1 MGSRVCGL
9 VNQPN
14 NRVTEV
20 SADPDRII
28 RVMPETLANKIAAG
42 EVVQRPASAAKE
54 LIENAIDAGGDE
66 LTIVLKSAGSEL
78 IQVIDNGCGMSPQD
92 AVDSFRRHATSKIR
106 SIDDL
111 ERIQTLGF
119 RGEALASIAAVA
131 QVELKTKRH
140 QDEAGVLVR
149 IHGGALEATEPCATP
164 DGTSIAV
171 RNLFYNVPA
180 RRNFLKTP
188 ATEFKHLV
196 ETFQFLAL
204 ANPAVAFTLVHDD
217 NEVYRLTQARSD
229 DPQEALRQRIS
240 ELLGKEH
247 AENVV
252 PVGETTSYLSATG
265 FISRPEFNRRSR
277 GEQFLFVNGRYVK
290 NRSLDHA
297 ILNAYEGL
305 LPDGSYP
312 FYAVF
317 LWLDPRHI
325 DVNVHPTKAEI
336 KFDDERGVY
345 GFVKAVARK
354 ALGTADLIPQL
365 DVAPVERPERP
376 SASGPTFDASVERVR
391 PFTPTREARGEGSGG
406 VVAPRPG
413 PAPSFDG
420 PDAPRPSWEPPGAL
434 SEKMYGPT
442 PEDEA
447 EQTIASGSTEEAEEK
462 LERAEGEPLLW
473 QLHNRYVLTQIRSG
487 LMILDQHAAHERI
500 LYERA
505 LQSLQS
511 GFGMSQ
517 QLLFPHTLDFN
528 PADFELLKELM
539 PDLRSLGFD
548 IEIFSG
554 RSVVVR
560 GVPADIPPGDERRI
574 LDDILQQYKSYQGEL
589 QIKGRDNL
597 AKSIAHRSA
606 IKTGEKLT
614 AKEMRTLIDQLFMC
628 EMPYASPHG
637 RPTIIKIS
645 IDELDKRF
653 GRSGG

>member
-1 MGSRVCGL
+1 MS
-9 VNQPN
+9 
-14 NRVTEV
+14 EV

-54 LIENAIDAGGDE
+54 LIENAIDAGADE
-66 LTIVLKSAGSEL
+66 ITLVLKAAGSEL
-78 IQVIDNGCGMSPQD
+78 IQVIDNGCGMSPED
-92 AVDSFRRHATSKIR
+92 ATDSFRRHATSKIR

-119 RGEALASIAAVA
+119 RGEALASISAVA
-131 QVELKTKRH
+131 QVELKTKRV
-140 QDEAGVLVR
+140 QDEAGFLVR
-149 IHGGALEATEPCATP
+149 INGGHVDATEPCATP
-164 DGTSIAV
+164 NGTSIAV

-204 ANPAVAFTLVHDD
+204 ANPVVAFTLLHDD
-217 NEVYRLTQARSD
+217 NEVYRLSKARSAE
-229 DPQEALRQRIS
+229 PHEALRQRIG

-247 AENVV
+247 AAHVV
-252 PVGETTSYLSATG
+252 PVNETTSYLSASG
-265 FISRPEFNRRSR
+265 FVSQPEFNRRSR
-277 GEQFLFVNGRYVK
+277 GEQFLFVNGRFVK

-297 ILNAYEGL
+297 VLHAYEGL
-305 LPDGSYP
+305 LPSGAYP
-312 FYAVF
+312 FYALF
-317 LWLDPRHI
+317 LTLDPRHV

-345 GFVKAVARK
+345 GFLKAVVRK

-365 DVAPVERPERP
+365 DGTAPEPTRSTPAVPTFDAPVERM
-376 SASGPTFDASVERVR
+376 R
-391 PFTPTREARGEGSGG
+391 PFTPVRPLGGTRSGDTASADGISADGASAPAFSTPGETG
-406 VVAPRPG
+406 PRP
-413 PAPSFDG
+413 P
-420 PDAPRPSWEPPGAL
+420 WKPPGEL
-434 SEKMYGPT
+434 SETLYNLGD
-442 PEDEA
+442 PEDI
-447 EQTIASGSTEEAEEK
+447 EQTIASGSTEEAAEK

-473 QLHNRYVLTQIRSG
+473 QLHNRYVLTQLRSG

-500 LYERA
+500 LYEHA
-505 LQSLQS
+505 LQSMQS

-517 QLLFPHTLDFN
+517 QLLFPHTLDFS
-528 PADFELLKELM
+528 PADFELLKELL

-548 IEIFSG
+548 VEVFSG

-560 GVPADIPPGDERRI
+560 GVPADIRPGDERRI

-597 AKSIAHRSA
+597 AKSIARRSA
-606 IKTGEKLT
+606 IKTGDKLS
-614 AKEMRTLIDQLFMC
+614 AKEMRTLIDQLFLC

-645 IDELDKRF
+645 IEELDKRF
-653 GRSGG
+653 GRSSG

>member
-1 MGSRVCGL
+1 
-9 VNQPN
+9 
-14 NRVTEV
+14 
-20 SADPDRII
+20 
-28 RVMPETLANKIAAG
+28 MPETLANKIAAG

-54 LIENAIDAGGDE
+54 LIENAIDAGADE
-66 LTIVLKSAGSEL
+66 VTVVLKSAGSEL
-78 IQVIDNGCGMSPQD
+78 IQVIDNGCGMSPGD
-92 AVDSFRRHATSKIR
+92 AVDSFQRHATSKIR

-131 QVELKTKRH
+131 QVEMKTKRV
-140 QDEAGVLVR
+140 QDDAGFLVR
-149 IHGGALEATEPCATP
+149 IHGGAVEATEPCATP
-164 DGTSIAV
+164 EGTSIAV
-171 RNLFYNVPA
+171 RNVFYNVPA

-196 ETFQFLAL
+196 ETFQFLTL
-204 ANPAVAFTLVHDD
+204 ANPSVAFTLIHDD
-217 NEVYRLTQARSD
+217 NEVYRLNKAPST
-229 DPQEALRQRIS
+229 DPHEALRQRIS

-247 AENVV
+247 ADHVV
-252 PVGETTSYLSATG
+252 PVEETTSYLSATG
-265 FISRPEFNRRSR
+265 FVSRPEFNRRSR

-297 ILNAYEGL
+297 VLHAYEGL
-305 LPDGSYP
+305 LPGGAYP
-312 FYAVF
+312 FYALF
-317 LWLDPRHI
+317 LWLDARHI

-345 GFVKAVARK
+345 GFVKAVVRK

-365 DVAPVERPERP
+365 DVGQAERPTRTQPDGSSFE
-376 SASGPTFDASVERVR
+376 ASVERAR
-391 PFTPTREARGEGSGG
+391 PFAPMRAAGGGETSR
-406 VVAPRPG
+406 VDAPRPG
-413 PAPSFDG
+413 PARSFEAAAEDG
-420 PDAPRPSWEPPGAL
+420 PRPAWQPPGEL
-434 SEKMYGPT
+434 TDRLYGPDLA
-442 PEDEA
+442 EDA
-447 EQTIASGSTEEAEEK
+447 AQNIASGSTKEAEEK

-487 LMILDQHAAHERI
+487 LMIVDQHAAHERI

-505 LQSLQS
+505 LQSLHS
-511 GFGMSQ
+511 GFGLSQ

-528 PADFELLKELM
+528 PADFELLKELL

-548 IEIFSG
+548 VDVFSG

-560 GVPADIPPGDERRI
+560 GVPADIPAGDERRI
-574 LDDILQQYKSYQGEL
+574 LDDILQQYRNYQSEL
-589 QIKGRDNL
+589 QVKGRDNL

-606 IKTGEKLT
+606 IKSGDKLT
-614 AKEMRTLIDQLFMC
+614 AKEMRTLIDQLFLC

-645 IDELDKRF
+645 IEELDKRF
-653 GRSGG
+653 GRGGG

>member
-1 MGSRVCGL
+1 
-9 VNQPN
+9 
-14 NRVTEV
+14 
-20 SADPDRII
+20 
-28 RVMPETLANKIAAG
+28 MPETLANKIAAG
-42 EVVQRPASAAKE
+42 EVVQRPASASKE
-54 LIENAIDAGGDE
+54 LIENAIDAGAADV
-66 LTIVLKSAGSEL
+66 TVVLRSAGSEL
-78 IQVIDNGCGMSPQD
+78 VHVIDNGCGMSPQD
-92 AVDSFRRHATSKIR
+92 AVDSFQRHATSKIR

-140 QDEAGVLVR
+140 QDEAGFLVR

-196 ETFQFLAL
+196 EIFQFLAL
-204 ANPAVAFTLVHDD
+204 ANPSVAFTLVHDD
-217 NEVYRLTQARSD
+217 NEVYRLSKARSK
-229 DPQEALRQRIS
+229 DPHEALRQRIG

-252 PVGETTSYLSATG
+252 PVSETTSYLSATG

-277 GEQFLFVNGRYVK
+277 GEQFLFVNGRYIK

-297 ILNAYEGL
+297 VLHAYEGL
-305 LPDGSYP
+305 LPDGAYP
-312 FYAVF
+312 FYALF

-345 GFVKAVARK
+345 GFVKAVVRK
-354 ALGTADLIPQL
+354 ALGTADLVPQL
-365 DVAPVERPERP
+365 DIGPAERPERP
-376 SASGPTFDASVERVR
+376 PVPTFEASVDRV
-391 PFTPTREARGEGSGG
+391 PSFTPMRPGGGEGAGKGG
-406 VVAPRPG
+406 APRPG
-413 PAPSFDG
+413 PVASFEG
-420 PDAPRPSWEPPGAL
+420 PAEGAL
-434 SEKMYGPT
+434 HPPWQPPDELTERLYGPM
-442 PEDEA
+442 PA
-447 EQTIASGSTEEAEEK
+447 EQAGQTIASGSTEESQDK
-462 LERAEGEPLLW
+462 IERAKGEPLLW

-500 LYERA
+500 LYEHA
-505 LQSLQS
+505 LQSMQS

-528 PADFELLKELM
+528 PADFELLKELL

-548 IEIFSG
+548 IEVFSG
-554 RSVVVR
+554 RSIVVR
-560 GVPADIPPGDERRI
+560 GVPADIPPGDERGI
-574 LDDILQQYKSYQGEL
+574 LDDILQQYKNYQSDL

-606 IKTGEKLT
+606 IKSGDTLT
-614 AKEMRTLIDQLFMC
+614 AKEMRTLIDQLFLC

>member
-1 MGSRVCGL
+1 
-9 VNQPN
+9 
-14 NRVTEV
+14 
-20 SADPDRII
+20 
-28 RVMPETLANKIAAG
+28 MPETLANKIAAG
-42 EVVQRPASAAKE
+42 EVVQRPASASKE
-54 LIENAIDAGGDE
+54 LIENAVDAGADE
-66 LTIVLKSAGSEL
+66 VTVVLKSAGSEL
-78 IQVIDNGCGMSPQD
+78 VQVIDNGCGMSPQD
-92 AVDSFRRHATSKIR
+92 AVDCFRRHATSKIR

-131 QVELKTKRH
+131 QVELKTKRL
-140 QDEAGVLVR
+140 QDKAGFLVR
-149 IHGGALEATEPCATP
+149 IHGGTLEATEPCATP
-164 DGTSIAV
+164 EGTSIAV

-196 ETFQFLAL
+196 EAFQFLAL
-204 ANPAVAFTLVHDD
+204 AHPSVAFSLIHDD
-217 NEVYRLTQARSD
+217 NEVYRLSKARST
-229 DPQEALRQRIS
+229 DPHEALRQRIG

-252 PVGETTSYLSATG
+252 PLSETTSYLSATG
-265 FISRPEFNRRSR
+265 FVSRPEFNRRSR
-277 GEQFLFVNGRYVK
+277 GEQFLFVNGRYIK

-297 ILNAYEGL
+297 ILYAYEGL
-305 LPDGSYP
+305 LPDGAYP
-312 FYAVF
+312 FYALF
-317 LWLDPRHI
+317 LWLDPRHV

-345 GFVKAVARK
+345 GFVKAVVRK
-354 ALGTADLIPQL
+354 ALGTADLVPQL
-365 DVAPVERPERP
+365 DIGQAERSERPP
-376 SASGPTFDASVERVR
+376 VPTFDASADRT
-391 PFTPTREARGEGSGG
+391 PSFTPMRPVGGESAGEGVASRPGPLPSFEG
-406 VVAPRPG
+406 PAEGAPRP
-413 PAPSFDG
+413 P
-420 PDAPRPSWEPPGAL
+420 WQPPGEL
-434 SEKMYGPT
+434 TDQLYGPT
-442 PEDEA
+442 SEEEA
-447 EQTIASGSTEEAEEK
+447 EQTIASGSTEEAKEK

-500 LYERA
+500 LYEHA
-505 LQSLQS
+505 LQSMQS

-528 PADFELLKELM
+528 PADFELLKELL

-548 IEIFSG
+548 IEVFSG

-560 GVPADIPPGDERRI
+560 GVPADIPPGDERLI
-574 LDDILQQYKSYQGEL
+574 LDDILQQYKNYQSDL

-606 IKTGEKLT
+606 IKSGDTLT
-614 AKEMRTLIDQLFMC
+614 AKEMRTLIDQLFLC